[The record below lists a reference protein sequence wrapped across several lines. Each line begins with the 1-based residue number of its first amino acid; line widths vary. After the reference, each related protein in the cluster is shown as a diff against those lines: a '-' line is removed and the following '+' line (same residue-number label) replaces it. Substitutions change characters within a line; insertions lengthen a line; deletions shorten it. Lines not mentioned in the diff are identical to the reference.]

1 MFDNEQYALRT
12 TGKRSNS
19 RGSDMQDPAL
29 KGQSKGRP
37 LTEAEVTFAEAL
49 ERIYE
54 TGCHDF
60 EEVVERLNERGDARP
75 SGDAGA
81 WTLEVFEAELKAI
94 NASHDAAHAEHGI
107 GA

>member
-1 MFDNEQYALRT
+1 
-12 TGKRSNS
+12 
-19 RGSDMQDPAL
+19 MQDPAL
-29 KGQSKGRP
+29 KSQSKGRP
-37 LTEAEVTFAEAL
+37 LTEAEATFAAAL

-60 EEVVERLNERGDARP
+60 EQVVARLNEAGAARP
-75 SGDAGA
+75 SGEAGA

-94 NASHDAAHAEHGI
+94 NASHDAAYAEHGF

>member
-1 MFDNEQYALRT
+1 
-12 TGKRSNS
+12 
-19 RGSDMQDPAL
+19 MQDPAL
-29 KGQSKGRP
+29 KNQSRGRP
-37 LTEAEVTFAEAL
+37 LTEAELAFANAL

-54 TGCHDF
+54 TGLHDF
-60 EEVVERLNERGDARP
+60 AKVVDKLNERGDARP
-75 SGDAGA
+75 SGETGA

>member
-1 MFDNEQYALRT
+1 
-12 TGKRSNS
+12 
-19 RGSDMQDPAL
+19 MQNPAL
-29 KGQSKGRP
+29 GTQSKGRA
-37 LTEAEVTFAEAL
+37 LNEAEKTFAAAL

-60 EEVVERLNERGDARP
+60 EQVVAQLNTRGDARP
-75 SGDAGA
+75 SGEAGA
-81 WTLEVFEAELKAI
+81 WTLEVFEAELRAI

>member
-1 MFDNEQYALRT
+1 MI
-12 TGKRSNS
+12 
-19 RGSDMQDPAL
+19 QDPAL
-29 KGQSKGRP
+29 KSQSKGRE
-37 LTEAEVTFAEAL
+37 LTEAEYAFAETL

-54 TGCHDF
+54 TGTHDF
-60 EEVVERLNERGDARP
+60 EKVVEALNERKAPRP
-75 SGDAGA
+75 SGESGA